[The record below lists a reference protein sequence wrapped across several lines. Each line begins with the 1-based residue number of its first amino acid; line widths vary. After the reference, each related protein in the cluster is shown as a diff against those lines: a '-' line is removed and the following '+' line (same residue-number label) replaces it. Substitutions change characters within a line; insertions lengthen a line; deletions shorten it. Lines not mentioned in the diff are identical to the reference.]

1 MKKIIS
7 AVTGLL
13 FATTVLGQAN
23 DPVLMKIN
31 GKAIT
36 RSEFEYSFNKNNS
49 DGVVDKKD
57 VDSYVPLFV
66 DFKLKVEAA
75 KDACIDT
82 LPAIKKELR
91 GYKEQMLLPT
101 LVDNDFIEREARK
114 TYDNTAARFAGQD
127 LLKAS
132 HILVLLPQRATS
144 EQSRIA
150 KARIDS
156 IYTVLKNGADFAE
169 IAKKHSDDK
178 GSAARGGALGE
189 FGKGMM
195 IPDFENAAYAL
206 KKGEMS
212 APIKSTVGYH
222 IILLEDRHPFE
233 PYEFHHDNII
243 KFLHSRGIKEAS
255 ANMLI
260 DSISRTKGIT
270 RDEVIDLL
278 NEEMLSKDSEMK
290 NLAQEYFDGTMM
302 YEICKTEIW
311 DKAAKDE
318 DGLAAYFDANKKKYV
333 WDEPRFKGIVVH
345 VKSED
350 LLGKAKKLIKGVDEE
365 DWATTIVKEL
375 NNDSVKVVRIERG
388 IYKMGDNANV
398 DYFAFKKGEQKPMKD
413 YPYATIFGKVMKKP
427 KSYTDVRGLVTTD
440 YQNELEKQWVE
451 NLRKKYTVE
460 IDKAVLSTVNNH

>member
-1 MKKIIS
+1 MKKIAS
-7 AVTGLL
+7 LAAGLM
-13 FATTVLGQAN
+13 FATSFFGQSA

-31 GKAIT
+31 GKSIT

-49 DGVVDKKD
+49 DGVLDKKD
-57 VDSYVPLFV
+57 VESYVQLFV
-66 DFKLKVEAA
+66 DFKLKVAAAEEAR
-75 KDACIDT
+75 IDT

-132 HILVLLPQRATS
+132 HILVLLQQNAS
-144 EQSRIA
+144 AEQEKIA

-156 IYTVLKNGADFAE
+156 IYAVLKNGADFAQ
-169 IAKKHSDDK
+169 IAKAHSDDK
-178 GSAARGGALGE
+178 GSAVRGGALGE

-195 IPDFENAAYAL
+195 IPDFEKAAYAL

-260 DSISRTKGIT
+260 DSLMRTKGLT
-270 RDEVIDLL
+270 REEVIDEL
-278 NEEMLSKDSEMK
+278 NEKMLSKDSDMK
-290 NLAQEYFDGTMM
+290 NLAQEYYDGTLM
-302 YEICKTEIW
+302 YEISKSEVW

-318 DGLAAYFDANKKKYV
+318 DGLAAYFEANKKKYAWV
-333 WDEPRFKGIVVH
+333 EPRFKGIVVH

-350 LLGKAKKLIKGVDEE
+350 LLAKAKKLIKKVDEA
-365 DWATTIVKEL
+365 DWATTIVKEM

-388 IYKMGDNANV
+388 IYKKGDNANV
-398 DYFAFKKGEQKPMKD
+398 DYLAFKTGEPKPMKD
-413 YPYATIFGKVMKKP
+413 YPYATTIGKVLKKP
-427 KSYTDVRGLVTTD
+427 KSHNDVRGVVTTD

-451 NLRKKYTVE
+451 NLRKKYDVE